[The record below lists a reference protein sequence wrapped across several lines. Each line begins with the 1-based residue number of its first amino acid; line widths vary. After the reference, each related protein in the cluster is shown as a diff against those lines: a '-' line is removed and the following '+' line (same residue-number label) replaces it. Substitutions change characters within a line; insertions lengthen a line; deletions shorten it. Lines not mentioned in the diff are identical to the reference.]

1 MQGNMFDPKL
11 YDAVRRPLGEASHLP
26 AWCYTSE
33 AFYRAEVERIFMRT
47 WNFIGRA
54 DQLKKPGDYF
64 TVEMTGIPLIVLRG
78 ADGKLSAF
86 VNSCRHRGAR
96 LLTGEGSGRR
106 TIACPYHAWVY
117 GMDGS
122 LLAAQGM
129 DGIVDFQLGDHGL
142 QSVRLET
149 WDGFVFVNF
158 DAGAGSLD
166 EYLGDLPQRMAS
178 YDLGSMVTVRRK
190 EYQIDCNWKLL
201 TENSMEEY
209 HTSTVHRGSIG
220 AQTLTYEKGRGQWEA
235 GHLFSEKSV
244 ATLPGEKGG
253 FPHIKSLTGNA
264 AQGTYFVLLNPCT
277 TLALAQDSLMWL
289 ELYPLGAAR
298 TKLVVGSAFPRSTV
312 ERADFEEVVQIYY
325 RRWDKSIPEDNWI
338 SEEQQRGLES
348 PLSKTGRVSR
358 FEPVVHSMANWILD
372 RVLEVPG
379 KK

>member
-1 MQGNMFDPKL
+1 MQGNIFDPKH

-47 WNFIGRA
+47 WNFLGRA
-54 DQLKKPGDYF
+54 DQLEKPGDYF

-78 ADGKLSAF
+78 AGGKLSAF

-96 LLTGEGSGRR
+96 LLSGEGSGRR

-129 DGIVDFQLGDHGL
+129 DGIADFHLGDHGL
-142 QSVRLET
+142 QPVRLET

-158 DAGAGSLD
+158 DAGADNLD

-209 HTSTVHRGSIG
+209 HTATVHRGSIG
-220 AQTLTYEKGRGQWEA
+220 AQTLAYEKGRGQWEA

-253 FPHIKSLTGNA
+253 FPHIKSLTGTA
-264 AQGTYFVLLNPCT
+264 ATGTYFVLLNPCT

>member
-1 MQGNMFDPKL
+1 MQGNIFDPKH
-11 YDAVRRPLGEASHLP
+11 YDAVRRPLVEASHLP

-47 WNFIGRA
+47 WNFLGRA

-129 DGIVDFQLGDHGL
+129 DGIADFQLGDHGL
-142 QSVRLET
+142 QPVRLET

-158 DAGAGSLD
+158 DAGADSLD

-209 HTSTVHRGSIG
+209 HTATVHRGSIG

-264 AQGTYFVLLNPCT
+264 ATGTYFVLLNPCT

>member
-1 MQGNMFDPKL
+1 MQANIFDPKH

-33 AFYRAEVERIFMRT
+33 EFYRAEVERIFRRT
-47 WNFIGRA
+47 WNFLGRA

-64 TVEMTGIPLIVLRG
+64 TVEITGVPLIVLRG
-78 ADGKLSAF
+78 AAGKLSAF

-96 LLTGEGSGRR
+96 LLSGEGSGRR
-106 TIACPYHAWVY
+106 TIVCPYHAWVY

-129 DGIVDFQLGDHGL
+129 DGIADFQLGEHGL
-142 QSVRLET
+142 QPVRLET
-149 WDGFVFVNF
+149 WGGFVFVNF
-158 DAGAGSLD
+158 DAGADSLD

-190 EYQIDCNWKLL
+190 EYKIECNWKLL

-209 HTSTVHRGSIG
+209 HTATVHRGSIG

-264 AQGTYFVLLNPCT
+264 PKGTYFVLLNPCT

-289 ELYPLGAAR
+289 ELYPLGSAR

>member
-47 WNFIGRA
+47 WNFLGRA

-129 DGIVDFQLGDHGL
+129 DGIADFQLGDHGL
-142 QSVRLET
+142 QPVRLET

-158 DAGAGSLD
+158 DAGADSLD

-209 HTSTVHRGSIG
+209 HTATVHRGSIG

-264 AQGTYFVLLNPCT
+264 ATGTYFVLLNPCT